1 MIDFHSHILPNVD
14 DGVKSLEQSIELIDE
29 AEKVGFTG
37 IISTSHYIQGY
48 YEDDE
53 EQRRKILN
61 ELQGKSPKMKLYLGS
76 EIYSDLEMIKYIKEG
91 KPSTINGSRYVLFE
105 FPLNSEPL
113 FAKKL
118 IYDLLSE
125 NYIPVIAHPERYS
138 YVQENLKF
146 IEELVQMGAL
156 LQCNYGSII
165 GMYGH
170 KAKKTFKEML
180 KKDMVKFMGSD
191 VHRVGQ
197 VYPLIPKILKKM
209 KKLISEEKLYEITT
223 LNPEKVLKNEII

>member
-1 MIDFHSHILPNVD
+1 MIDFHSHILPNID
-14 DGVKSLEQSIELIDE
+14 DGVNDIKQSIELMNE

-48 YEDDE
+48 YESNE
-53 EQRRKILN
+53 IQRKQLLD
-61 ELQGKSPKMKLYLGS
+61 ELQKQNSKIKLYLGS
-76 EIYSDLEMIKYIKEG
+76 EIYSDLEMIKYIKDEAA
-91 KPSTINGSRYVLFE
+91 STINGSRYVLFE

-118 IYDLLSE
+118 VYDLLSE
-125 NYIPVIAHPERYS
+125 NYVPIIAHPERYS

-156 LQCNYGSII
+156 LQSNYGSIV
-165 GMYGH
+165 GLYGH
-170 KAKKTFKEML
+170 KAKKTVKELL
-180 KKDMVKFMGSD
+180 KKDLIKFMGSD

-197 VYPLIPKILKKM
+197 VYPLIPKILKKIG
-209 KKLISEEKLYEITT
+209 KIISEEKLYEITT
-223 LNPEKVLKNEII
+223 LNPEKVLKNEEI

>member
-1 MIDFHSHILPNVD
+1 
-14 DGVKSLEQSIELIDE
+14 
-29 AEKVGFTG
+29 
-37 IISTSHYIQGY
+37 
-48 YEDDE
+48 
-53 EQRRKILN
+53 
-61 ELQGKSPKMKLYLGS
+61 MKLYLGS

-91 KPSTINGSRYVLFE
+91 KSSTINGSRYVLFE

-118 IYDLLSE
+118 IYDLLSV

-156 LQCNYGSII
+156 LQSNYGSIV
-165 GMYGH
+165 GLYGH
-170 KAKKTFKEML
+170 KAKKIVKELL
-180 KKDMVKFMGSD
+180 KKDMIKFMGSD
-191 VHRVGQ
+191 VHRIGQ

-209 KKLISEEKLYEITT
+209 KKIISEEKLNEITT